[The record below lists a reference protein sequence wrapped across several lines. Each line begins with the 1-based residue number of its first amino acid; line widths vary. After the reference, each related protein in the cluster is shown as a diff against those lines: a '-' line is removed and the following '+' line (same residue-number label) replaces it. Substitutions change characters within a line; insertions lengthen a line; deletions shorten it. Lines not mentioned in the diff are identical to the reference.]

1 MASEQFIAVST
12 TPAMWYT
19 NVPEGTEW
27 TAHLE
32 STAQEMETGPNPSLD
47 VQVSNR

>member
-1 MASEQFIAVST
+1 MATERFIAVSI

-19 NVPEGTEW
+19 NVTESTEW

-32 STAQEMETGPNPSLD
+32 STAQEMETGASVNLD
-47 VQVSNR
+47 V

>member
-27 TAHLE
+27 TVHLE
-32 STAQEMETGPNPSLD
+32 STAQEMETGPNPNLD
-47 VQVSNR
+47 V